1 MRCLAMVVLALA
13 TMTPLMA
20 QVATRATASVTC
32 SVRIRS
38 RAAADYDPSAELV
51 LSGTVVSAQ
60 AGSLRLRLAAGTVRV
75 DLGSAVPAVTLGEN
89 VAVTV
94 SRLQNENGQHFV
106 ARELHAAAGDQIFR
120 DADGVPV
127 S

>member
-75 DLGSAVPAVTLGEN
+75 DLGSAN